1 MRPIVRQDD
10 AMIEPFTLAGRH
22 VRLEPLDP
30 SHVEGLT
37 AAAAEERGSY
47 GFTWVPDGPDE
58 TARYV
63 ESALEHASTGRAV
76 PFAVRRL
83 SDGALVGSTRF
94 LDLEVFESPAPWPPG
109 GLGRAPSDENPPS
122 VAEIGSTWYA
132 ASAQRTAINT
142 EAKLLL
148 LAHAFETWRTLRVTL
163 KTDARNAAS
172 RRAIERIGGRFEG
185 VRRVHTVATDG
196 SLRDTAYYSIV
207 AAEWFTVRAELV
219 ARLG

>member
-1 MRPIVRQDD
+1 MLAPI
-10 AMIEPFTLAGRH
+10 TLTGRH
-22 VRLEPLDP
+22 VRLEPL
-30 SHVEGLT
+30 SVEHVDDLAE
-37 AAAAEERGSY
+37 AAAEERGSY
-47 GFTWVPDGPDE
+47 GYTWVPDGHDE
-58 TARYV
+58 TRTYV
-63 ESALEHASTGRAV
+63 EAALEHAAGGRAV

-83 SDGALVGSTRF
+83 SDDAVVGSTRF
-94 LDLEVFESPAPWPPG
+94 LDLEVFQDPAPWPPG
-109 GLGRAPSDENPPS
+109 IGTGGAPSDENPPS

-142 EAKLLL
+142 ETKLLL
-148 LAHAFETWRTLRVTL
+148 LTHAFETWRSLRVTL

-207 AAEWFTVRAELV
+207 AAEWFVVRAGLV

>member
-1 MRPIVRQDD
+1 
-10 AMIEPFTLAGRH
+10 MIEPFTLTGRH

-30 SHVEGLT
+30 SHVPGLA

-47 GFTWVPDGPDE
+47 GYTWVPDGPVD
-58 TARYV
+58 TAAYV
-63 ESALEHASTGRAV
+63 DAALEHAASGRAV

-83 SDGALVGSTRF
+83 ADDAIVGSTRF
-94 LDLEVFESPAPWPPG
+94 LDLEVFENPATWPPG
-109 GLGRAPSDENPPS
+109 SLGPAPSDEHPPS

-148 LAHAFETWRTLRVTL
+148 LTHAFETWRTLRVTL

-196 SLRDTAYYSIV
+196 GLRDTAYFSIV
-207 AAEWFTVRAELV
+207 AAEWFTVRAGLV

>member
-1 MRPIVRQDD
+1 ML
-10 AMIEPFTLAGRH
+10 APFTLTGRH

-30 SHVEGLT
+30 SHVDGLA
-37 AAAAEERGSY
+37 AAAAESRDSF
-47 GFTWVPDGPDE
+47 GFTWVPDGRDD
-58 TARYV
+58 TVRYV
-63 ESALEHASTGRAV
+63 EAALEHASSGRAV

-94 LDLEVFESPAPWPPG
+94 LDLEVFQDPAPWPPG
-109 GLGRAPSDENPPS
+109 IGTGGAPTDDNPPS

-148 LAHAFETWRTLRVTL
+148 LTHAFETWRSLRVTL

-172 RRAIERIGGRFEG
+172 RRAIERVGARFEG
-185 VRRVHTVATDG
+185 VRRVQTVATDG
-196 SLRDTAYYSIV
+196 TLRDTAYFSIV
-207 AAEWFTVRAELV
+207 AAEWFVVRAGLV